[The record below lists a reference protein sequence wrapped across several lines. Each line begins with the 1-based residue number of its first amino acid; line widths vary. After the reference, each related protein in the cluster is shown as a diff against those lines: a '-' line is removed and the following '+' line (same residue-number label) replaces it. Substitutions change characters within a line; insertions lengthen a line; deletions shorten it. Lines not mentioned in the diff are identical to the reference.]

1 MSDSAPMAST
11 GSAADSPTIRTVLL
25 AGASGASGV
34 AVARALAADGARVLA
49 VARSQEHLDAL
60 VAQVPEAD
68 ARRCDLTDPS
78 AVAELAMRIH
88 VKFGAIDGLIHLVG
102 GWRGGGGLTGQS
114 DEDWEALEQ
123 SFTALRLTSRAFYD
137 DLVGSSAGRL
147 AIVSSPV
154 VEHPTAGGANYAAA
168 KAAAETWTRA
178 IAQGFGKAGA
188 PAAAVIFRVKALA
201 GLEETLAASVVDL
214 WAADTTSVNGAII
227 DLSATA

>member
-1 MSDSAPMAST
+1 MTDPARTAGQAP
-11 GSAADSPTIRTVLL
+11 AAAPARTVLL
-25 AGASGASGV
+25 AGASGPSGL

-49 VARSQEHLDAL
+49 VARNQERLDAL

-68 ARRCDLTDPS
+68 ARTCDLTDPS

-102 GWRGGGGLTGQS
+102 GWRGGGGLVGQS
-114 DEDWEALEQ
+114 DEDWEFLEQ

-137 DLVGSSAGRL
+137 DLVASPTGRL

-178 IAQGFGKAGA
+178 IAQGFGKADSG
-188 PAAAVIFRVKALA
+188 AAAVIFRVKALA
-201 GLEETLAASVVDL
+201 GLEATLGASVAGL
-214 WAADTTSVNGAII
+214 WAADAATINGTVIN
-227 DLSATA
+227 LSPAA